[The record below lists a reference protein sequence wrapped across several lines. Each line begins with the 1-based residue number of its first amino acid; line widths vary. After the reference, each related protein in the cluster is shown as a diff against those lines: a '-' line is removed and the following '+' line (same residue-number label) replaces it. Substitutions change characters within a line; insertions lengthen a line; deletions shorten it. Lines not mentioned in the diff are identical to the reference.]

1 MVECSDSGGE
11 AVEEISGIN
20 VGGLPKSV
28 DRSCSNERIEFRNV
42 DIDRSGTESN
52 RVAVAGDEIGRK
64 MPHSETKIA
73 RKAADIFHA
82 EQRGEIV
89 QWNGSIAMKREPN
102 QNRLRF
108 PAADLQR
115 ISAVIRGAK
124 FSKQTNCENR
134 HRLNLGRTEYHNSGP
149 SLARLLLSA
158 SDRGGT
164 KMNKTLASIT
174 VVLLLTAFGCANWNR
189 YTPAGMDDDAIA
201 TEIRKNLTG
210 AGYTGMT
217 VDVHKGAVTLK
228 GDVKTRSDRQKAIDE
243 ARKVKGV
250 TSVTDE
256 ISIKP

>member
-1 MVECSDSGGE
+1 
-11 AVEEISGIN
+11 
-20 VGGLPKSV
+20 
-28 DRSCSNERIEFRNV
+28 
-42 DIDRSGTESN
+42 
-52 RVAVAGDEIGRK
+52 
-64 MPHSETKIA
+64 
-73 RKAADIFHA
+73 
-82 EQRGEIV
+82 
-89 QWNGSIAMKREPN
+89 
-102 QNRLRF
+102 
-108 PAADLQR
+108 
-115 ISAVIRGAK
+115 
-124 FSKQTNCENR
+124 
-134 HRLNLGRTEYHNSGP
+134 
-149 SLARLLLSA
+149 
-158 SDRGGT
+158 
-164 KMNKTLASIT
+164 MNKTLASIT